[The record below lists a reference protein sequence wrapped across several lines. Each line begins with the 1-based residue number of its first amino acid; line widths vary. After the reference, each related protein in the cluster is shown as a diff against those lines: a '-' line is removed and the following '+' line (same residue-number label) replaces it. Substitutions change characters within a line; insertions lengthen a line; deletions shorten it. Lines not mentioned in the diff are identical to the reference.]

1 MNMLNRRNQPFRSR
15 MGGAKVIALLAI
27 GTAVCGSA
35 GYAWWQSKGSG
46 LYAGAES
53 EPMLHEVVS
62 GPFDHIVLEQ
72 GEIESSKNN
81 EVKCEVKGRGTSGTP
96 ILNVVLE
103 GTLVKKGDKLC
114 QLDSSALD
122 QEAKNQRIIVSSAES
137 TVISSEALVSKAA
150 IAKQEYLEG
159 TYQTE
164 RNAILS
170 EIAVAQQ
177 GLRRAELS
185 LQSAERLAA
194 KGTLKALQI
203 EAEQFA
209 VQDAQR
215 KLDSSDQRMKVL
227 DRLTKEKMLVQLN
240 SDIETAAAKLAS
252 DKNTLSEEKEK
263 LEEIRNQIIA
273 CAVLAP
279 ADGQVVYANKFS
291 GRGGGDFVVEPG
303 ALVREQQ
310 TIFLLPDPSKM
321 QVKAKV
327 NESRITLIREGLP
340 VKINVD
346 AIGGAA
352 NELLGRVTKVN
363 KYAEPGSWMGTSA
376 KEYAVFVQIM
386 DPPPSIRTGMTA
398 AARIFVEQIPDAIQV
413 PVHAVYESK
422 NHHFVLV
429 KDGEGWKTS
438 EIKLGGTNEK
448 FVTVLSGVEEKDM
461 VALDPRSHVSK
472 MNIPDIPEVDDREKL
487 AKIASEAPAAA
498 KTSEM
503 KQGGGKPG
511 SAGRPDSG
519 GPPNPD
525 AIAGTIFSS
534 LDTNSD
540 GKLTKDEVASNER
553 MAGAFSEYDTNKDG
567 SIDRAELT
575 AVMRKRMAAG
585 GGGGGGGS
593 ARGAP
598 SN

>member
-1 MNMLNRRNQPFRSR
+1 

-252 DKNTLSEEKEK
+252 DKNTLSE
-263 LEEIRNQIIA
+263 
-273 CAVLAP
+273 
-279 ADGQVVYANKFS
+279 
-291 GRGGGDFVVEPG
+291 
-303 ALVREQQ
+303 
-310 TIFLLPDPSKM
+310 
-321 QVKAKV
+321 
-327 NESRITLIREGLP
+327 
-340 VKINVD
+340 
-346 AIGGAA
+346 
-352 NELLGRVTKVN
+352 
-363 KYAEPGSWMGTSA
+363 
-376 KEYAVFVQIM
+376 
-386 DPPPSIRTGMTA
+386 
-398 AARIFVEQIPDAIQV
+398 
-413 PVHAVYESK
+413 
-422 NHHFVLV
+422 
-429 KDGEGWKTS
+429 
-438 EIKLGGTNEK
+438 
-448 FVTVLSGVEEKDM
+448 
-461 VALDPRSHVSK
+461 
-472 MNIPDIPEVDDREKL
+472 
-487 AKIASEAPAAA
+487 
-498 KTSEM
+498 
-503 KQGGGKPG
+503 
-511 SAGRPDSG
+511 
-519 GPPNPD
+519 
-525 AIAGTIFSS
+525 
-534 LDTNSD
+534 
-540 GKLTKDEVASNER
+540 
-553 MAGAFSEYDTNKDG
+553 
-567 SIDRAELT
+567 
-575 AVMRKRMAAG
+575 
-585 GGGGGGGS
+585 
-593 ARGAP
+593 
-598 SN
+598 